1 MILMY
6 LMTNELK
13 LSIIMGS
20 LLKKTNLCVKKLKQK
35 NVYHSF
41 IKQEGGNI
49 YDALFKKPPTQ
60 YFTRQQ

>member
-1 MILMY
+1 
-6 LMTNELK
+6 
-13 LSIIMGS
+13 MGS